1 VSQAYRVERRV
12 QIDRLLLAYRVS
24 APVIQV
30 PLRPVL
36 VTVDARGRWM
46 VTSLSDCTYIEGL
59 KAAGVT
65 VVPVLVSRE
74 ESDHRRPAVVFD
86 TEVEISEDVVAD

>member
-1 VSQAYRVERRV
+1 
-12 QIDRLLLAYRVS
+12 
-24 APVIQV
+24 
-30 PLRPVL
+30 
-36 VTVDARGRWM
+36 M